1 MLQEMKL
8 EDALK
13 KFLKGRKVLVLYNEV
28 TSTDKPVYGIE
39 PLREPVQLL
48 LSHPLL
54 YALLQWLLFAN
65 ILKL

>member
-39 PLREPVQLL
+39 RDQSTRIGRAP
-48 LSHPLL
+48 
-54 YALLQWLLFAN
+54 
-65 ILKL
+65 

>member
-28 TSTDKPVYGIE
+28 TSTDKPVYGE
-39 PLREPVQLL
+39 PLKRNAGRNAV
-48 LSHPLL
+48 SGGC
-54 YALLQWLLFAN
+54 ACNRGFGA
-65 ILKL
+65 